1 MFRTE
6 ESGRD
11 RTRIWG
17 DGNEVLGWGVRDR
30 ERGRREVSPS
40 MEGKGGNGVGMGWKR
55 GCGIFLI

>member
-1 MFRTE
+1 MLFRTE

-11 RTRIWG
+11 RTRSWG

-40 MEGKGGNGVGMGWKR
+40 MEGKGGNGVGMG
-55 GCGIFLI
+55 